1 MGKSTIKN
9 KRAEI
14 MVIVISAVLV
24 AVIFTMLIR
33 FNKNKEFVYN
43 KHLDETVISIDDEN
57 ITLKEFSY
65 YVYIVEKQVN
75 DMAIKYNPDDTN
87 EFWNTYFKNS
97 LDSVFTRDY
106 AKQLAKDLC
115 EYDYIMEKETAV
127 HNLYVTESEKD
138 SLRTEAKDTYN
149 DFTQKAKD
157 NTQLSEDDI
166 FNILC
171 RRKLAEKYAIR
182 AATGMRRKRVMSF
195 PLRFRIT
202 KLNILCFPIQIWET
216 PLQVTYTIHTKTGYR
231 ISDVFRQESFSL

>member
-97 LDSVFTRDY
+97 LDCVFTRDY

-182 AATGMRRKRVMSF
+182 AATQVKADGFEGDSSSLLDYDGDYYKEIIKAKYNITENEKLLDKITMG
-195 PLRFRIT
+195 RIT
-202 KLNILCFPIQIWET
+202 VN
-216 PLQVTYTIHTKTGYR
+216 
-231 ISDVFRQESFSL
+231 

>member
-75 DMAIKYNPDDTN
+75 DMAIKYNPDDILKILLTVC
-87 EFWNTYFKNS
+87 S
-97 LDSVFTRDY
+97 
-106 AKQLAKDLC
+106 QG
-115 EYDYIMEKETAV
+115 IMLNNWRKI
-127 HNLYVTESEKD
+127 YVSM
-138 SLRTEAKDTYN
+138 
-149 DFTQKAKD
+149 
-157 NTQLSEDDI
+157 I
-166 FNILC
+166 I
-171 RRKLAEKYAIR
+171 
-182 AATGMRRKRVMSF
+182 
-195 PLRFRIT
+195 
-202 KLNILCFPIQIWET
+202 
-216 PLQVTYTIHTKTGYR
+216 
-231 ISDVFRQESFSL
+231 

>member
-87 EFWNTYFKNS
+87 EFWNTYFKN
-97 LDSVFTRDY
+97 
-106 AKQLAKDLC
+106 
-115 EYDYIMEKETAV
+115 
-127 HNLYVTESEKD
+127 
-138 SLRTEAKDTYN
+138 RT
-149 DFTQKAKD
+149 
-157 NTQLSEDDI
+157 LS
-166 FNILC
+166 N
-171 RRKLAEKYAIR
+171 
-182 AATGMRRKRVMSF
+182 
-195 PLRFRIT
+195 
-202 KLNILCFPIQIWET
+202 N
-216 PLQVTYTIHTKTGYR
+216 
-231 ISDVFRQESFSL
+231 

>member
-87 EFWNTYFKNS
+87 EFWNTYFKNY

-182 AATGMRRKRVMSF
+182 AATQVKADGFEGDSSSLLDYDGDYYKEIIKAKYNITENEKLLDKITMG
-195 PLRFRIT
+195 RIT
-202 KLNILCFPIQIWET
+202 VN
-216 PLQVTYTIHTKTGYR
+216 
-231 ISDVFRQESFSL
+231 

>member
-171 RRKLAEKYAIR
+171 RRKLA
-182 AATGMRRKRVMSF
+182 
-195 PLRFRIT
+195 
-202 KLNILCFPIQIWET
+202 
-216 PLQVTYTIHTKTGYR
+216 
-231 ISDVFRQESFSL
+231 